1 MVECLK
7 KIRILRFYT
16 TNISLWYIELY
27 GVIFNFAFV
36 FIFVIISLHKNQKD
50 KNMAKTLFG
59 IVRPDV
65 KTYDKRRGVTKPVL
79 QIKDGVVINRFD
91 SIVEA
96 GRSTNILA
104 ASISDVCRGK
114 NKTTGG
120 YVWRYADYDMPEK
133 KKRTTFNN
141 ITALKTT
148 KKGPFKVVITEL
160 CDTEEDAKL
169 LLNSI
174 IKTGTVNK
182 KSARI
187 IQTRNRNKGVK

>member
-1 MVECLK
+1 
-7 KIRILRFYT
+7 
-16 TNISLWYIELY
+16 
-27 GVIFNFAFV
+27 
-36 FIFVIISLHKNQKD
+36 
-50 KNMAKTLFG
+50 MAKTLFG
-59 IVRPDV
+59 MVRPDV
-65 KTYDKRRGVTKPVL
+65 KTYDKQRGITKPVL

-104 ASISDVCRGK
+104 TSISDVCRGK

-120 YVWRYADYDMPEK
+120 YAWRYADYDMPEK
-133 KKRTTFNN
+133 KKHTKFNG
-141 ITALKTT
+141 ITALRTA

-160 CDTEEDAKL
+160 CNTEEDAKL

-174 IKTGTVNK
+174 IKTGTINK

-187 IQTRNRNKGVK
+187 IQTRNKRKGVK

>member
-1 MVECLK
+1 
-7 KIRILRFYT
+7 
-16 TNISLWYIELY
+16 
-27 GVIFNFAFV
+27 
-36 FIFVIISLHKNQKD
+36 
-50 KNMAKTLFG
+50 MAKTLFG
-59 IVRPDV
+59 TIRPEV
-65 KTYDKRRGVTKPVL
+65 KTYDRQRGIIKPVL
-79 QIKDGVVINRFD
+79 QIKDGVVINHFD

-104 ASISDVCRGK
+104 SSISDVCRGK

-120 YVWRYADYDMPEK
+120 YAWRYAEYDMPK
-133 KKRTTFNN
+133 TKKRSR
-141 ITALKTT
+141 ISGVTAMKTG

-187 IQTRNRNKGVK
+187 IQTRNKNKGAK